1 MKKTFKKE
9 ERLCN
14 KSLIDKLFHSRSSF
28 VVYPFRMVF
37 MEVPKDKVKSPVS
50 VVISVSKRRFKT
62 APKRNRIKRLIREVY
77 RQQKAT
83 LLYPFVS
90 SETSSLLLAIQYIGK
105 EELPFVSM
113 WAKMEKG
120 LKQLVNERD
129 ENWANLDK
137 AELESIKGI
146 LKTDVD
152 HSESK

>member
-1 MKKTFKKE
+1 
-9 ERLCN
+9 
-14 KSLIDKLFHSRSSF
+14 
-28 VVYPFRMVF
+28 